1 MITSPRLFRF
11 ILNVYPPYLGTGVW
25 IDRISKNWR
34 EIDVSMKLHWYN
46 RNAMKTHFGGSLYSM
61 VDPHLMLMLMQIL
74 GRGYIVWDKA
84 ASIDFLRPGTG
95 RVTAHLRITDNMLAE
110 IHSGLVKKK
119 KVTPEYEINILDDS
133 NEAVARVRK
142 TLYVRRRE

>member
-1 MITSPRLFRF
+1 MISSPRLFRF

-25 IDRISKNWR
+25 IDRISEDWR
-34 EIDVSMKLHWYN
+34 EVDVSMKLRWYN

-84 ASIDFLRPGTG
+84 AGIDFLKPGRG
-95 RVTAHLRITDNMLAE
+95 RVAAQLRITDDMLAE
-110 IHSGLVKKK
+110 IHAGLTRKK
-119 KVTPEYEINILDDS
+119 KVTPHYAIDILDES
-133 NEAVARVRK
+133 AEVVARICK

>member
-25 IDRISKNWR
+25 IDRISKDWR

-61 VDPHLMLMLMQIL
+61 VDPHLMLMLMQIM
-74 GRGYIVWDKA
+74 GKDYIVWDKA
-84 ASIDFLRPGTG
+84 AGIEFIKPGTG
-95 RVTAHLRITDNMLAE
+95 KVVVQLRITDDMLAE
-110 IHSGLVKKK
+110 IHSGLARKK
-119 KVTPEYEINILDDS
+119 KVTPQYEIDILDES
-133 NEAVARVRK
+133 NEVVARIRK

>member
-11 ILNVYPPYLGTGVW
+11 ILNVYPPYLGTGIW
-25 IDRISKNWR
+25 IDRISENWR

-46 RNAMKTHFGGSLYSM
+46 RNAMKTHFGGSLYSL

-74 GRGYIVWDKA
+74 GKDYIVWDKA

-119 KVTPEYEINILDDS
+119 KVTPHYEIDILDDS
-133 NEAVARVRK
+133 NEAVARIQK